1 MTLLLAGLFVV
12 LAILGVPIAV
22 SLGLGSSLALIITQK
37 LPSAVAIHRM
47 TTGMDSFIL
56 LAIPFFIL
64 AGNLMNTGG
73 ITRRIFRFAN
83 CLVGHIPG
91 GLGHANVVASMIFAG
106 MSGSAVAD
114 AGGLGAVEMKAMDEE
129 GYDRPFS
136 AAITVASSTIG
147 PIIPPSIPMVVYGV
161 MAEVSVGR
169 LFLGG
174 FIPGVLMGLALMVMV
189 YFISIKR
196 GYPRHGRISFREFFE
211 ALREAFLALLTPVII
226 VGGILAGIFTPTEAA
241 VVAVLYALFL
251 GLVVYR
257 ELSFRD
263 LKRIFLESIVT
274 TATVTFIISG
284 AAAFAWLIA
293 IEGVPQLVA
302 NAVISITQNRY
313 IVLFLLNVLFLI
325 LGCFMEGLSAMVIT
339 IPVLMPLIKMVGID
353 PLHFGVVMVLNLMI
367 GVATPP
373 VGMSLFVVSRVAN
386 LKLETIF
393 KAIIPFLWPL
403 IIVLFLITYI
413 PQLVLWLP
421 RLILG

>member
-1 MTLLLAGLFVV
+1 MTLLLAGFFILF
-12 LAILGVPIAV
+12 AMLGVPLAI
-22 SLGLGSSLALIITQK
+22 SLGMGSILTLLITQK
-37 LPSAVAIHRM
+37 FPSAVVIHRM
-47 TTGMDSFIL
+47 TAGIDSFVL

-114 AGGLGAVEMKAMDEE
+114 AGGLGAVEMKAMDDE

-147 PIIPPSIPMVVYGV
+147 PIIPPSIPMVVFGV

-169 LFLGG
+169 LFMGG
-174 FIPGVLMGLALMVMV
+174 FIPGVLMGIALMVMV

-196 GYPRHGRISFREFFE
+196 NYPRHQLVSFKEFFK
-211 ALREAFLALLTPVII
+211 AFREAFLSLLTPVII
-226 VGGILAGIFTPTEAA
+226 IGGILLGFFTPTEAA

-251 GLVVYR
+251 GIVVYR
-257 ELSFRD
+257 EVSFRD
-263 LKRIFLESIVT
+263 LKEIFLESIVT
-274 TATVTFIISG
+274 TTTVTFIISG
-284 AAAFAWLIA
+284 AAAFAWLLA
-293 IEGVPQLVA
+293 IEGLPQLLA
-302 NAVISITQNRY
+302 NSVLSITRNRY
-313 IVLFLLNVLFLI
+313 IILFLLNVIFLI
-325 LGCFMEGLSAMVIT
+325 IGCLMEGLSAMVIT
-339 IPVLMPLIKMVGID
+339 IPVIMPLIKMVGID
-353 PLHFGVVMVLNLMI
+353 PVHFGVILVLNLMI

-373 VGMSLFVVSRVAN
+373 VGMCLFVVSRVAN
-386 LKLETIF
+386 IKLETLF
-393 KAIIPFLWPL
+393 RAIIPFLWPL
-403 IIVLFLITYI
+403 IAVLLLITYV

-421 RLILG
+421 KLVLK